1 MVNIHIINFMLWSIT
16 YGVYCFGFSTKLI
29 NEKGT
34 WIQFGFHL
42 SLILQDLAITYLD
55 IFLMYLV
62 VAFANETKVAGKQ
75 DKLLQKQVPNIV
87 LLMNKQL
94 LKKKLQTTENER

>member
-1 MVNIHIINFMLWSIT
+1 MIDIHIINFLVWAIS
-16 YGVYCFGFSTKLI
+16 YSVYCFGFSTNLI
-29 NEKGT
+29 NKKGT

-42 SLILQDLAITYLD
+42 SLILQDLTITYLD
-55 IFLMYLV
+55 VFLMYLV
-62 VAFANETKVAGKQ
+62 VTFANETKVAGKQ

-94 LKKKLQTTENER
+94 LKKKLQTSENER

>member
-1 MVNIHIINFMLWSIT
+1 
-16 YGVYCFGFSTKLI
+16 
-29 NEKGT
+29 
-34 WIQFGFHL
+34 
-42 SLILQDLAITYLD
+42 
-55 IFLMYLV
+55 MYLV

-94 LKKKLQTTENER
+94 LKKKL